1 MWLNDDWEGADFIAV
16 HLDGEQMLR
25 VQLKGRITIDKKYL
39 NKGVYIAFT
48 SDQNQWYL
56 YPHDEVFGLI
66 TEHSAGAKKHGARS
80 IHYIPNWLIPY
91 MEKYKIG

>member
-25 VQLKGRITIDKKYL
+25 IQLKGRITIDKKYL

-48 SDQNQWYL
+48 SDQNQRYL
-56 YPHDEVFGLI
+56 YLSFINP
-66 TEHSAGAKKHGARS
+66 SKKVT
-80 IHYIPNWLIPY
+80 
-91 MEKYKIG
+91 